1 MKAKMRP
8 AEKTLCRKSIHLLWV
23 DHEGLQVP
31 ILIAY
36 KFTHPTRG

>member
-1 MKAKMRP
+1 MKAIMRL
-8 AEKTLCRKSIHLLWV
+8 AEKTLSGKSIHLLWV
-23 DHEGLQVP
+23 DQKGLQVP